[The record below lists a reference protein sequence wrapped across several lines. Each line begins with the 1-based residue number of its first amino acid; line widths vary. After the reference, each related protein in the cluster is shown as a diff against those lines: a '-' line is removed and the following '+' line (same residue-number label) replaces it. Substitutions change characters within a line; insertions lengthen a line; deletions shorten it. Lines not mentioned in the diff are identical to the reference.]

1 MGKRQILVQT
11 RPHVDV
17 EKDSSVVSTCTRPHE
32 AKKFLVYCSGDTML
46 ESSLVR
52 EELIVKLICYIVT
65 KV

>member
-17 EKDSSVVSTCTRPHE
+17 DKDSSVVSTCHE